1 MEEQVTFK
9 SYVLGFVFSLA
20 LTLMAFYL
28 VAKRLLAGPG
38 LIASLV
44 GLALLQMGIQ
54 LHFFFHMETE
64 PRPKWNLLMFLFM
77 ALVLVV
83 IVFGSLW
90 IMYSL
95 NYNDM

>member
-9 SYVLGFVFSLA
+9 SYVLGFVFSLI
-20 LTLMAFYL
+20 LTLMAFIL
-28 VAKRLLAGPG
+28 VAKKMVTGVG
-38 LIASLV
+38 LTAALV
-44 GLALLQMGIQ
+44 SLALLQMGIQ